1 MGSQG
6 FFGSSTSGSSGGVAY
21 SERTE
26 TVTRIAYAGQQ
37 GFFLPVGVF
46 ARISDIISVK
56 YGGVSQNQGTD
67 YDLMRRNAS
76 QGWPQPSTSDVS
88 NGIWLSFPAVVNA
101 VVEITFRVRRLL
113 DVMPPLLALLPGS
126 GPLIPDPGAPG
137 ATVRANYTSVPTPPL
152 VELPNQLSLRTVSGL
167 CVEFWRWT
175 KHNARTRGASGIYP
189 FVQQRFGRHWSP
201 FFRTTPAISSGEI
214 IVDPRAGGWIRYA
227 RPYQDKFRACFFDPS
242 TGARGDFGEQ
252 VLIASG
258 RDEFTHAGLSH
269 ISHCLWVVGR

>member
-56 YGGVSQNQGTD
+56 YGGVPQNQGTD

-76 QGWPQPSTSDVS
+76 QGWPQPSTSDAA

-126 GPLIPDPGAPG
+126 GPLVPDPGAPG
-137 ATVRANYTSVPTPPL
+137 VTVRANYTSVPTPPF

-175 KHNARTRGASGIYP
+175 KHNARTRGAAGTRSCSSDSAGIGRR
-189 FVQQRFGRHWSP
+189 FFEQRQRFRPAKSSSIQERAAGFGTLARI
-201 FFRTTPAISSGEI
+201 RTNFALAFSTRVREPAATLGS
-214 IVDPRAGGWIRYA
+214 
-227 RPYQDKFRACFFDPS
+227 KC
-242 TGARGDFGEQ
+242 
-252 VLIASG
+252 
-258 RDEFTHAGLSH
+258 
-269 ISHCLWVVGR
+269 